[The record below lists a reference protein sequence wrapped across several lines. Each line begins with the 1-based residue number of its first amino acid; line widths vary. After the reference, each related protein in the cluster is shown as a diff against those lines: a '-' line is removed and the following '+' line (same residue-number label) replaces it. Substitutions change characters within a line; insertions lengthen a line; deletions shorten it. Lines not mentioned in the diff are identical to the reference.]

1 MASLSPSIKF
11 SALDANGNP
20 AAGWKVYTYE
30 AGTST
35 PKSTYTT
42 SAASVANANPVVLDS
57 RGEAT
62 IWLSGTYKIRLTTAA
77 DVLVWEDDNV
87 SDGTTNGTFTNASFA
102 GTLSISSTSVTWS
115 GNPTHSGNHTFS
127 GNVSVNGNTTL
138 GNASGDT
145 LTVNPNA
152 VTWSNNPTHSGTHT
166 WSGAQTF
173 SASALSAAATAV
185 TWSGNPTHSGAHTW
199 SGVQTYSADPA
210 GRIIGGTYT
219 PTITNVANI
228 DSSTVSGAWNY
239 IRIGSIVIASGQV
252 SINTTAG
259 ASTATTFRVS
269 LPVASNLANSY
280 ELSGWLQGGS
290 SADGLLGI
298 FGDSTNN
305 EASCTFASGDTSNRL
320 YSVQFMYVVI

>member
-35 PKSTYTT
+35 PKATYTT

-152 VTWSNNPTHSGTHT
+152 VTWSNNPTHSGTN
-166 WSGAQTF
+166 TF
-173 SASALSAAATAV
+173 SSLAIT
-185 TWSGNPTHSGAHTW
+185 TGAIT
-199 SGVQTYSADPA
+199 S
-210 GRIIGGTYT
+210 GTYT
-219 PTITNVANI
+219 PTLTNVTNVS
-228 DSSTVSGAWNY
+228 SSTAFVCNY
-239 IRIGSIVIASGQV
+239 IRVGAIVYVSGFVTIDPTTAAGTSTELGISLPIASAFVG
-252 SINTTAG
+252 G
-259 ASTATTFRVS
+259 AE
-269 LPVASNLANSY
+269 ASGVGVLANGTSM
-280 ELSGWLQGGS
+280 
-290 SADGLLGI
+290 
-298 FGDSTNN
+298 
-305 EASCTFASGDTSNRL
+305 GDTGPIGPDVTNDRL
-320 YSVQFMYVVI
+320 ALSFFANDLASRNWTFTAMYRIV

>member
-20 AAGWKVYTYE
+20 AAGWRVYTYE

-35 PKSTYTT
+35 PKATYTT

-87 SDGTTNGTFTNASFA
+87 SDGTTNGAFTNASFA
-102 GTLSISSTSVTWS
+102 GTLSISSTAVTWS

-152 VTWSNNPTHSGTHT
+152 VTWSNNPTHSGNH
-166 WSGAQTF
+166 TF
-173 SASALSAAATAV
+173 S
-185 TWSGNPTHSGAHTW
+185 GNLDVDGSLTIPTGAIT
-199 SGVQTYSADPA
+199 S
-210 GRIIGGTYT
+210 GTYT
-219 PTITNVANI
+219 PTLTNVTNI
-228 DSSTVSGAWNY
+228 STSSAFLANY
-239 IRIGSIVIASGQV
+239 IRVGSIVFVSGNVTIDPTTASGTPTELGISLPIASSFTGG
-252 SINTTAG
+252 SEAAG
-259 ASTATTFRVS
+259 VGV
-269 LPVASNLANSY
+269 L
-280 ELSGWLQGGS
+280 GQGGS
-290 SADGLLGI
+290 I
-298 FGDSTNN
+298 
-305 EASCTFASGDTSNRL
+305 GDTGPIGADTVNDRL
-320 YSVQFMYVVI
+320 ALSFNANDLASRNWTFNAMYRIV